1 MCVMVCWTIL
11 PMSSNNEFNVIQCL
25 ICWYSRK
32 PKTILFCLLLLLI
45 RTTTPI
51 SVNELF
57 HVIVLPLKN
66 DFVNIM
72 PAREVLK
79 KILPSKWRFL
89 WKIMMNILKANRVWR
104 IDKFITCQVHVHFS
118 LQKIKNILSEIYL
131 FLKVLCT

>member
-1 MCVMVCWTIL
+1 MVCWTIL

-32 PKTILFCLLLLLI
+32 PKTIIIVFLVIAFDKEDNSHY
-45 RTTTPI
+45 

-72 PAREVLK
+72 PAREVLR
-79 KILPSKWRFL
+79 IFLPSNWRFL
-89 WKIMMNILKANRVWR
+89 WKIMMNILKANRVCW
-104 IDKFITCQVHVHFS
+104 IDKLLTCQVHVHFS